1 MKGTPPSLTP
11 EQRAALLGWARR
23 AIRDRV
29 RGTPT
34 LTTPPQDTTL
44 QAPGAAFVTLMC
56 KGELRGCIGYVEP
69 IKSLAEAVAHCAE
82 AAAIAD
88 PRFPP
93 VAPSELPHLRV
104 EVSVLSPLQ
113 PVTDPQEIQIGT
125 HGLFITQAGR
135 HGLLLPQVAT
145 EFGWDRETF
154 LRQTC
159 LKAGLAGDAWKRGAE
174 IQLFSVDHFT
184 DDVPV
189 ELPDSQEG
197 SKA

>member
-1 MKGTPPSLTP
+1 VNDAPPPLTP
-11 EQRAALLGWARR
+11 GQRAVLLGRARR

-29 RGTPT
+29 RRTPNVSPF
-34 LTTPPQDTTL
+34 LQDAAL
-44 QAPGAAFVTLMC
+44 QAPGAAFVTIMC

-69 IKSLAEAVAHCAE
+69 IKPLVEAIAHCAE
-82 AAAIAD
+82 AAALAD

-93 VAPSELPHLRV
+93 VTPGELPHLRV
-104 EVSVLSPLQ
+104 EVSVLSPLR
-113 PVTDPQEIQIGT
+113 PIADPLEIQIGT
-125 HGLFITQAGR
+125 HGLLISQAGR

-159 LKAGLAGDAWKRGAE
+159 LKAGLPEDAWKRGAE
-174 IQLFSVDHFT
+174 IQVFSVDHFT

-189 ELPDSQEG
+189 E
-197 SKA
+197 